1 MTLSPGDGTE
11 TAIEVATLPEVSNGL
26 VNVELVQAA

>member
-1 MTLSPGDGTE
+1 MALSPGNGTE
-11 TAIEVATLPEVSNGL
+11 AAIEVATLPEVSNGL